1 MKRLTQT
8 MSFSSAVK
16 PRTWTEYLA
25 KREQGGRTEVSERDR
40 KRLVEL
46 ERRRRRTKKRT
57 LGNLFGKLNGLHD
70 LVDSGSDGALDG
82 SVVLSTGVDEEKE
95 KIWSERS

>member
-1 MKRLTQT
+1 M
-8 MSFSSAVK
+8 
-16 PRTWTEYLA
+16 A
-25 KREQGGRTEVSERDR
+25 KREQGRRTEVSERDR
-40 KRLVEL
+40 KSLVEL
-46 ERRRRRTKKRT
+46 EVERRRRRTKKRT

-95 KIWSERS
+95 KTWSERS